1 MTDPAEDDAPVFALI
16 DDHIHSARLFARTL
30 RSTDAFV
37 RVRWMGNAGRALR
50 SLERLLSDRGTGT
63 PDMIIVDLKASSA
76 ANENFLARIAPQARA
91 AGIPVAVLATGL
103 DHDKRQRLLS
113 AGATAAFDRHAEHGA
128 YRRQVERI
136 SSYWVRET
144 GTWPIRA

>member
-1 MTDPAEDDAPVFALI
+1 MTDPAEDDAPIFALV

-30 RSTDAFV
+30 RRTGAFV

-50 SLERLLSDRGTGT
+50 SFERLLSNRGPGT
-63 PDMIIVDLKASSA
+63 PDMIVVDLKASSA
-76 ANENFLARIAPQARA
+76 ANENFLTRIASQARA
-91 AGIPVAVLATGL
+91 AGIPVAVMATDL

-113 AGATAAFDRHAEHGA
+113 AGATAAFDRHHEHDA